1 MSDDPNDASK
11 QDPARK
17 TPSNQEHGDLEAF
30 SKRLEERR
38 RQNAPESKLAR
49 RLKSP
54 PGSALGLAFRVA
66 VELVSAVAVGL
77 GIGWLLDVWLDTRPW
92 MMIVFIVLGGAAGV
106 LNVYRMASGYGYAAG
121 YDKPESSG
129 PSDDPD
135 RPQG

>member
-1 MSDDPNDASK
+1 MSDDPRDAP
-11 QDPARK
+11 QDFPGRK
-17 TPSNQEHGDLEAF
+17 AQGNQDHSDLNAF
-30 SKRLEERR
+30 SKRLDERR

-49 RLKSP
+49 RLKTP

-66 VELVSAVAVGL
+66 VELVSAVAVGW
-77 GIGWLLDVWLDTRPW
+77 GIGWLLDAWLDTRPW
-92 MMIVFIVLGGAAGV
+92 MMIVFIVLGGAGGV

-121 YDKPESSG
+121 YDKPDKSA